1 MTALSVITALN
12 ILEQQ
17 HGLLFFL
24 IDLSLKSS
32 LLLAAAFLIQFLI
45 GDRNPATKSIVWM
58 MAFAGLILLPLFHEI
73 VPTISFSYGYQSALE
88 NYAGSVQASAAFAT
102 QINSM
107 AGSLFGVALSYL
119 LIVALLTC
127 YLLSGILKVILLSR
141 RAKPFRH
148 EVAISKLQQLQQING
163 CNRAIELLV
172 SPKISS
178 PLTWGLWRH
187 KIIFPLAANGWSSD
201 LLQQAISHELGH
213 VQRGDW
219 ILQIIAR
226 VVVGLYWINPF
237 IWLAHRKLLIET
249 EKACD
254 DVAVENSGSPLSY
267 AQNLLQLA
275 NSFSAQRA
283 LLAPALLGV
292 QSSLSQRIRHILKQQ
307 VTTHSSDT
315 SHILPSLVF
324 AALLVAPFSALSIQL
339 KQIDLPNTSS
349 VEHPVI
355 SVSFF
360 PNDSKEHFSLMAEF
374 R

>member
-1 MTALSVITALN
+1 MTALSVIAALN
-12 ILEQQ
+12 VLEAQ

-24 IDLSLKSS
+24 IDLSLKST
-32 LLLAAAFLIQFLI
+32 LVLAAIFAIQLLM
-45 GDRNPATKSIVWM
+45 GNRSPATKSIVWM

-73 VPTISFSYGYQSALE
+73 VPTISFSYSYQSTLE
-88 NYAGSVQASAAFAT
+88 IFSGTEQSSTAFST
-102 QINSM
+102 QVDSIAN
-107 AGSLFGVALSYL
+107 SLFGIALSYL
-119 LIVALLTC
+119 LVCLLLTC
-127 YLLSGILKVILLSR
+127 YLLSGILKVVLLSR

-148 EVAISKLQQLQQING
+148 EVAIFKLQHLQQING
-163 CNRAIELLV
+163 CYRNVELLI
-172 SPKISS
+172 SPTISS

-226 VVVGLYWINPF
+226 ITVSLYWINPLV
-237 IWLAHRKLLIET
+237 WLAHRKLLIET

-275 NSFSAQRA
+275 NSFSSQRS
-283 LLAPALLGV
+283 LMAPALLGI
-292 QSSLSQRIRHILKQQ
+292 QSCLSQRIRHILRQQ
-307 VTTHSSDT
+307 VNRHSSDT
-315 SHILPSLVF
+315 SHILPSLIF
-324 AALLVAPFSALSIQL
+324 AALIVAPFSALNIQL
-339 KQIDLPNTSS
+339 RQVDLPSQMNF
-349 VEHPVI
+349 ERPII

-360 PNDSKEHFSLMAEF
+360 PNDSKEHFILMAEF
-374 R
+374 K

>member
-1 MTALSVITALN
+1 MTALSVIAALN

-17 HGLLFFL
+17 HSLLFFL

-32 LLLAAAFLIQFLI
+32 LVLAAAFAIQSLI
-45 GDRNPATKSIVWM
+45 GDRNPATKSIVLM
-58 MAFAGLILLPLFHEI
+58 MAFAGLILLPLFHKI
-73 VPTISFSYGYQSALE
+73 IPTISFSFGYQSALE
-88 NYAGSVQASAAFAT
+88 NYVGTAQSSATFAA
-102 QINSM
+102 QIESM
-107 AGSLFGVALSYL
+107 ASGLFGIALSYL
-119 LIVALLTC
+119 LVCGLLSC
-127 YLLSGILKVILLSR
+127 YLLSGILKVILLTR
-141 RAKPFRH
+141 RARPFKH
-148 EVAISKLQQLQQING
+148 EVAIYKLQHLQQING
-163 CNRAIELLV
+163 CNRSIELLV
-172 SPKISS
+172 SPRISS
-178 PLTWGLWRH
+178 PLTWGLCRH
-187 KIIFPLAANGWSSD
+187 KIIFPLAAHGWSSD

-226 VVVGLYWINPF
+226 VAVSLYWINPLVW
-237 IWLAHRKLLIET
+237 IAHRKLLIET

-283 LLAPALLGV
+283 LMAPALLGI
-292 QSSLSQRIRHILKQQ
+292 QSCLSQRIRHILKQR
-307 VTTHSSDT
+307 VNRHSSDT

-324 AALLVAPFSALSIQL
+324 AALIVAPFSALNIQL
-339 KQIDLPNTSS
+339 RQIDLPGVTYF
-349 VEHPVI
+349 EGPII

>member
-1 MTALSVITALN
+1 MTALSVIAALN

-32 LLLAAAFLIQFLI
+32 LVLAAAFALQFFLRD
-45 GDRNPATKSIVWM
+45 GNPATKSIVWM
-58 MAFAGLILLPLFHEI
+58 MALAGLILLPLFHEI
-73 VPTISFSYGYQSALE
+73 VPTISFSLDHQSVLE
-88 NYAGSVQASAAFAT
+88 NYAGTAQSSAAFTTRIDSIA
-102 QINSM
+102 S
-107 AGSLFGVALSYL
+107 SLFGVALSYL
-119 LIVALLTC
+119 LVCGLLIF
-127 YLLSGILKVILLSR
+127 YLLSGIAKVILLSR

-148 EVAISKLQQLQQING
+148 EVALCKLQQLRQLNG
-163 CNRAIELLV
+163 CDRTIELLV
-172 SPKISS
+172 SPSVSS

-187 KIIFPLAANGWSSD
+187 KIIFPLAANGWNDD
-201 LLQQAISHELGH
+201 LLQQAISHELEH
-213 VQRGDW
+213 IQRGDW

-226 VVVGLYWINPF
+226 VAVSLFWINPF
-237 IWLAHRKLLIET
+237 VWLAHRKLLIET

-267 AQNLLQLA
+267 AQNLLELA
-275 NSFSAQRA
+275 NSFTCPRA
-283 LLAPALLGV
+283 LMAPALLGV
-292 QSSLSQRIRHILKQQ
+292 QSSLSQRIRHILKQR
-307 VTTHSSDT
+307 VNRHSSDT

-324 AALLVAPFSALSIQL
+324 AALVVAPLAALSVQL
-339 KQIDLPNTSS
+339 RQIDLPGNLYA
-349 VEHPVI
+349 EAPII